1 MVDIIGFYLFGT
13 AYLRS
18 IMSDDSKSGP
28 LQGLNVVDFSG
39 MISGGFATMTLADF
53 GADVVK
59 VEHPEY
65 TDPLR
70 DWTPMEDGTSLWW
83 KSIGRNKQCITLDLK
98 SDEGRELALE
108 LVEEADVV
116 FENFRPGKMEE
127 WDLGYETLKEI
138 NEDVIF
144 VRISGYGQTGPMSH
158 KPGFGTVAEAM
169 SGWAHVNGFPDRE
182 PLLPPIS
189 IADLIAA
196 LFAVQSTMFAIYER
210 DVDPYASG
218 EGQVIDVSLYE
229 PLFRLFVGDVEGYDK
244 KGRVPQRTGN
254 KHPNS
259 SPRGVYETEDGY
271 VALSASAQAIFE
283 RVMHAIGRPELI
295 EDERF
300 VTNENRVE
308 NAEEIDEIIEAWTR
322 KRPTEEVIEVMD
334 EQEAIV
340 GPINDIADI
349 FEDEQFQARDNIVEV
364 DDEDVGPLKT
374 PNVVPKFS
382 RTPGDVSHAGP
393 RHGEHNEAVLAERL
407 GLSEAEIEALRE
419 KEVI

>member
-1 MVDIIGFYLFGT
+1 
-13 AYLRS
+13 
-18 IMSDDSKSGP
+18 MSTNSSGGP
-28 LQGLNVVDFSG
+28 LEGLNVVDFSG

-59 VEHPEY
+59 IEHPEY

-70 DWTPMEDGTSLWW
+70 DWPPMVDGTSLWW
-83 KSIGRNKQCITLDLK
+83 KSIGRNKQCITLDLS

-108 LVEEADVV
+108 LVEKADVV
-116 FENFRPGKMEE
+116 FENFRPGKMDE
-127 WDLGYETLKEI
+127 WDLGYEDLKEV
-138 NEDVIF
+138 NENVIF

-189 IADLIAA
+189 LADLVAA
-196 LFAVQSTMFAIYER
+196 LFAVQSTMFAIFER
-210 DVDPYASG
+210 DVGTNASG

-229 PLFRLFVGDVEGYDK
+229 PLFRLFISDVEQYDK
-244 KGRVPQRTGN
+244 KGNIPQRTGN

-259 SPRGVYETEDGY
+259 SPRGVYETADGY
-271 VALSASAQAIFE
+271 IALSASAQAIYE

-300 VTNENRVE
+300 ITNEKRVE
-308 NAEEIDEIIEAWTR
+308 NADEIDAIIEEWTR
-322 KRPTEEVIEVMD
+322 QRSTEEAIEIMEAKD
-334 EQEAIV
+334 AIV
-340 GPINDIADI
+340 GPINDISDI
-349 FEDEQFQARDNIVEV
+349 FSDEQFEARENIIEIE
-364 DDEDVGPLKT
+364 DEDLGSLKT
-374 PNVVPKFS
+374 PNTVPKFS
-382 RTPGDVSHAGP
+382 RTPGNVSHAGP
-393 RHGEHNEAVLAERL
+393 RHGQHNDEVYLERL
-407 GLSEAEIEALRE
+407 GLSKEELNELRE

>member
-1 MVDIIGFYLFGT
+1 
-13 AYLRS
+13 
-18 IMSDDSKSGP
+18 
-28 LQGLNVVDFSG
+28 

-59 VEHPEY
+59 IEHPEY

-70 DWTPMEDGTSLWW
+70 DWPPMEDGTSLWW

-127 WDLGYETLKEI
+127 WDLGYEDLEEV

-169 SGWAHVNGFPDRE
+169 SGWAHVNGFEDRE

-189 IADLIAA
+189 LADLVAA
-196 LFAVQSTMFAIYER
+196 LYAVQSTMFAIFER
-210 DVDPYASG
+210 DVGSNASG

-229 PLFRLFVGDVEGYDK
+229 PLFRLFVSDVEAYDK
-244 KGRVPQRTGN
+244 TGWVPQRTGN
-254 KHPNS
+254 SHPNS

-271 VALSASAQAIFE
+271 IALSASAQAIFE
-283 RVMHAIGRPELI
+283 RVMHAIDRPELI

-300 VTNENRVE
+300 ETNEDRVE
-308 NAEEIDEIIEAWTR
+308 HAEEIDAVIEEWTR

-334 EQEAIV
+334 EKEAIV
-340 GPINDIADI
+340 GPINDISDI
-349 FEDEQFQARDNIVEV
+349 FEDEQFRARNDIVEIE
-364 DDEDVGPLKT
+364 DEDVGSLKT
-374 PNVVPKFS
+374 PNAVPKFS
-382 RTPGDVSHAGP
+382 RTPGGVSHAGP
-393 RHGEHNEAVLAERL
+393 RHGQHNEAIFREELD
-407 GLSEAEIEALRE
+407 LSEEELEKLRE

>member
-1 MVDIIGFYLFGT
+1 
-13 AYLRS
+13 
-18 IMSDDSKSGP
+18 MSPDSPSGP
-28 LQGLNVVDFSG
+28 LEGLNVVDFSS

-59 VEHPEY
+59 IEHPEY

-70 DWTPMEDGTSLWW
+70 DWPPMEDGVSLWW

-127 WDLGYETLKEI
+127 WDLGYESLKEV

-189 IADLIAA
+189 LADLVAG
-196 LFAVQSTMFAIYER
+196 LYAVQSTMFAIFER
-210 DVDPYASG
+210 DVGANASG

-229 PLFRLFVGDVEGYDK
+229 PLFRLFVSDVEAYDK
-244 KGRVPQRTGN
+244 TGKVPQRTGN

-259 SPRGVYETEDGY
+259 APRGVYETEDGY
-271 VALSASAQAIFE
+271 IALSASAQVIFE

-300 VTNENRVE
+300 ETNEKRVE
-308 NAEEIDEIIEAWTR
+308 HAEEIDAIIEEWTR
-322 KRPTEEVIEVMD
+322 QRPTEEVIEVMD
-334 EQEAIV
+334 EKEAIV
-340 GPINDIADI
+340 GPINDISDI
-349 FEDEQFQARDNIVEV
+349 FEDEQFQARNDIVEIE
-364 DDEDVGPLKT
+364 DEDLGSLKT
-374 PNVVPKFS
+374 PNTVPKFS

-393 RHGEHNEAVLAERL
+393 RQGEHNEVVYGERL
-407 GLSEAEIEALRE
+407 DLSEEELKQLRE

>member
-1 MVDIIGFYLFGT
+1 M
-13 AYLRS
+13 
-18 IMSDDSKSGP
+18 
-28 LQGLNVVDFSG
+28 VDFSG

-59 VEHPEY
+59 IEHPEY

-70 DWTPMEDGTSLWW
+70 DWPPMENGTSLWW

-98 SDEGRELALE
+98 SDDGREMALD

-127 WDLGYETLKEI
+127 WDLGYEDLKAV

-169 SGWAHVNGFPDRE
+169 SGWAHVNGFEDRE

-189 IADLIAA
+189 LADLVAA
-196 LFAVQSTMFAIYER
+196 LYAVQSTMFAIFER
-210 DVDPYASG
+210 DVGANASG

-229 PLFRLFVGDVEGYDK
+229 PLFRLFVSDVEAYDK
-244 KGRVPQRTGN
+244 TGRVPQRTGN
-254 KHPNS
+254 SHPNS

-271 VALSASAQAIFE
+271 IALSASAQVIFE

-295 EDERF
+295 DDERF
-300 VTNENRVE
+300 ETNEKRVDH
-308 NAEEIDEIIEAWTR
+308 ADELDAIIEEWTSQH
-322 KRPTEEVIEVMD
+322 PTEEVIETMD
-334 EQEAIV
+334 EKEAIV
-340 GPINDIADI
+340 GPINDIGDI
-349 FEDEQFQARDNIVEV
+349 FEDEQFQARNDIVEIE
-364 DDEDVGPLKT
+364 DDDVGSLKT
-374 PNVVPKFS
+374 PNTVPKFS

-393 RHGEHNEAVLAERL
+393 RHGEHNERIYRERL
-407 GLSEAEIEALRE
+407 DLSEEELEELRN

>member
-1 MVDIIGFYLFGT
+1 
-13 AYLRS
+13 
-18 IMSDDSKSGP
+18 MSTDSPSGP
-28 LQGLNVVDFSG
+28 LAGLNVVDFSS

-59 VEHPEY
+59 IEHPEY

-70 DWTPMEDGTSLWW
+70 DWPPMENGTSLWW

-98 SDEGRELALE
+98 SDDGREMALD

-127 WDLGYETLKEI
+127 WDLAYDDLKEV

-169 SGWAHVNGFPDRE
+169 SGWAHVNGFEDRE

-189 IADLIAA
+189 LADLVAA
-196 LFAVQSTMFAIYER
+196 LYAVQSTMFAIFER
-210 DVDPYASG
+210 DVGANASG

-229 PLFRLFVGDVEGYDK
+229 PLFRLFIGDVEAYDK
-244 KGRVPQRTGN
+244 TDKVPQRTGN
-254 KHPNS
+254 SHPNS

-271 VALSASAQAIFE
+271 IALSASAQAIFE

-300 VTNENRVE
+300 ETNEDRVE
-308 NAEEIDEIIEAWTR
+308 HADEIDAIIEAWTSQ
-322 KRPTEEVIEVMD
+322 RPTEEVIEIMD
-334 EQEAIV
+334 EKEAIV

-349 FEDEQFQARDNIVEV
+349 FEDEQFQARDDIIEIE
-364 DDEDVGPLKT
+364 DEDVGSLKT
-374 PNVVPKFS
+374 PNTVPKLS

-393 RHGEHNEAVLAERL
+393 RQGEHNERIYRERL
-407 GLSEAEIEALRE
+407 DLSEEELEELRE